1 MKDITIKSIKPMF
14 THILTT
20 KDEYTEAAMIAGTG
34 IIDATKLKQGVKE
47 YQKVVAIGSGVHN
60 VKVGDLVAINP
71 KRYAVMKYKKTDTK
85 EMMEEYHNMPV
96 RYAFPSV
103 EVNGQ
108 ELLYLD
114 EADVDFVIDE
124 YEEID

>member
-1 MKDITIKSIKPMF
+1 MF

-20 KDEYTEAAMIAGTG
+20 KDEYTEAGMIAGTG
-34 IIDATKLKQGVKE
+34 IIDASKLKQGVKE
-47 YQKVVAIGSGVHN
+47 YQRVVAIGAGVHN

-71 KRYAVMKYKKTDTK
+71 KRYGIKKYKKDELK
-85 EMMEEYHNMPV
+85 ETMDEFYNPV
-96 RYAFPSV
+96 INYAFPSI
-103 EVNGQ
+103 EVNGK

-114 EADVDFVIDE
+114 EIDVDFVIDE